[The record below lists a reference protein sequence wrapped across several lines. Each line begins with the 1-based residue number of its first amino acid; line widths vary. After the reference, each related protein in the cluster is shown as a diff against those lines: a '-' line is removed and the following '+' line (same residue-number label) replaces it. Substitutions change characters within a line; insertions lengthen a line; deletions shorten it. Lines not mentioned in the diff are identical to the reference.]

1 MKVEPQSIRYPDGR
15 LRYISLIC
23 DKCKNALFYEEA
35 HQIKEVKY
43 TDQTS
48 KECSSSNS
56 NTTKKLYDL
65 CNNCYN
71 KYTKFV
77 EEEFFNGK

>member
-1 MKVEPQSIRYPDGR
+1 MRVKPQPIRYPDGR

-23 DKCKNALFYEEA
+23 DKCKKALFFEES
-35 HQIKEVKY
+35 HQIKETNY
-43 TDQTS
+43 IDQTS
-48 KECSSSNS
+48 KECSSSNT